1 LRRIPDERKTPS
13 ESYPPSGKK
22 SRKIDV
28 EGSGEEEVD
37 SGLRTVSMTD

>member
-1 LRRIPDERKTPS
+1 MKERLPVNPTPL
-13 ESYPPSGKK
+13 PAKK
-22 SRKIDV
+22 GRKIDV